1 MRYMHRTRRD
11 ATHAAVPLLLATS
24 SLGLL
29 ALLWRRRSAPRAE
42 QTLQERHWNQFTG
55 PRAPGESEGTQAAAE
70 GTGALVH
77 RRYEISLPDRAI
89 SKDIVIR
96 LMQLHLTELAP
107 AALAK
112 FEKSEGMESVFR
124 VGDEYEITMLG
135 PWNGDVRVA
144 EMLAHSFTLVTLEGH
159 PEAGHITFSV
169 QEDAEQPSNL
179 RVQIES
185 WARARD
191 VVVEVAYGT
200 FGLGRQMQTEVWV
213 TFLQRL
219 SALAGITAR
228 PEVHITTEQL
238 PQPSDGTIIDE

>member
-1 MRYMHRTRRD
+1 MRYIHRPKQD
-11 ATHAAVPLLLATS
+11 SILAAIPILLATS

-29 ALLWRRRSAPRAE
+29 ALLWRRRSAPRTE
-42 QTLQERHWNQFTG
+42 QAVQERHWNQFTG
-55 PRAPGESEGTQAAAE
+55 KHAPHAGAGSQPSED

-77 RRYEISLPDRAI
+77 RRYEITLPDRAV

-107 AALAK
+107 AALAN
-112 FEKSEGMESVFR
+112 FEKSEGQDAVFR

-144 EMLAHSFTLVTLEGH
+144 EMLADSFTLVTLEGH
-159 PEAGHITFSV
+159 PEAGHIRFSV
-169 QEDAEQPSNL
+169 EDDTEHPGNL

-185 WARARD
+185 FARARD
-191 VVVEVAYGT
+191 TVVEVAYGT
-200 FGLGRQMQTEVWV
+200 LGIGKQMQTEVWV

-219 SALAGITAR
+219 SALAGITTR
-228 PEVHITTEQL
+228 PEVHIMTEQL
-238 PQPSDGTIIDE
+238 PQPADGNSLDQ